1 MDWWF
6 GWLGSVRLAWMRW
19 YKYMCLIFVL
29 TCLNQIWIVSKPFA
43 INYWS
48 YFLKN
53 YTTIVLYMMFS
64 IFGLIVQLTFFY
76 LSITTDYWLICFWS
90 IIYLK
95 NRYLL
100 KLQCS
105 VTKVLWD
112 VMLIFK
118 VDRYGDFVK
127 QEIVYCSIGEI
138 SIVLL
143 YDRLM
148 RFWGQWYPYNTLSWE
163 S

>member
-53 YTTIVLYMMFS
+53 YTTIVLYMMLS

-127 QEIVYCSIGEI
+127 QEIV
-138 SIVLL
+138 L
-143 YDRLM
+143 
-148 RFWGQWYPYNTLSWE
+148 
-163 S
+163 

>member
-76 LSITTDYWLICFWS
+76 LSTTTAYWLICFWS

>member
-127 QEIVYCSIGEI
+127 QEIV
-138 SIVLL
+138 L
-143 YDRLM
+143 
-148 RFWGQWYPYNTLSWE
+148 
-163 S
+163 

>member
-6 GWLGSVRLAWMRW
+6 GWLGSVRLVWMRW

-29 TCLNQIWIVSKPFA
+29 TCLNQIWIVSKPCA

-127 QEIVYCSIGEI
+127 QEIV
-138 SIVLL
+138 L
-143 YDRLM
+143 
-148 RFWGQWYPYNTLSWE
+148 
-163 S
+163 

>member
-48 YFLKN
+48 YFLKKIYYN
-53 YTTIVLYMMFS
+53 CVVHDVFNIWVDCS
-64 IFGLIVQLTFFY
+64 INVFY

-118 VDRYGDFVK
+118 VDRYGDSVK
-127 QEIVYCSIGEI
+127 QEIV
-138 SIVLL
+138 L
-143 YDRLM
+143 
-148 RFWGQWYPYNTLSWE
+148 
-163 S
+163 

>member
-100 KLQCS
+100 KLQWS

-127 QEIVYCSIGEI
+127 QEIV
-138 SIVLL
+138 L
-143 YDRLM
+143 
-148 RFWGQWYPYNTLSWE
+148 
-163 S
+163 